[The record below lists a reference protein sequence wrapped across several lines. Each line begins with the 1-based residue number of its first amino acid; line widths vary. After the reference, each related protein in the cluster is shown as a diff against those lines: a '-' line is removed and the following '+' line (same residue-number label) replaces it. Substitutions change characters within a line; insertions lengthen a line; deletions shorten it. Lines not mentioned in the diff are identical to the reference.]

1 MINEIIN
8 KVSNLD
14 YSRKSDNKR
23 NDREAP
29 AKSELE
35 NRSDLMQHDTIEIS
49 GQKPVEAS
57 VEKVIAP
64 VSGQDKDV
72 HLLSD
77 VYHTETARGNEDT
90 NITPKGNDYKPVVE
104 EKSDVLKGISDEEE
118 ISLHDSLASAYGTK
132 ETEVGKV
139 IRMTA

>member
-1 MINEIIN
+1 LINEISN

-35 NRSDLMQHDTIEIS
+35 NRSELRQDDTIEIS
-49 GQKPVEAS
+49 GQKPVEMS
-57 VEKVIAP
+57 VKKVIAP
-64 VSGQDKDV
+64 VSGQDNDV

-77 VYHTETARGNEDT
+77 VYHTETSRSNADT
-90 NITPKGNDYKPVVE
+90 DITPKGNDNKPVVDE
-104 EKSDVLKGISDEEE
+104 TNGATKGIPAAEE
-118 ISLHDSLASAYGTK
+118 ISLQDSLTSAYGTK

-139 IRMTA
+139 IRMTV

>member
-1 MINEIIN
+1 MINEIFN

-35 NRSDLMQHDTIEIS
+35 NRSDLRQHDTIEIS
-49 GQKPVEAS
+49 GQKPVDMS

-64 VSGQDKDV
+64 VSGQDNDV

-77 VYHTETARGNEDT
+77 VYHTETSRSNADT
-90 NITPKGNDYKPVVE
+90 DITPKGNDNKPVVDE
-104 EKSDVLKGISDEEE
+104 TNGATKGIPAAEE
-118 ISLHDSLASAYGTK
+118 ISLQDSLTSAYGTK

-139 IRMTA
+139 IRMTV

>member
-1 MINEIIN
+1 MINEISN

-14 YSRKSDNKR
+14 YPRKSDNKR

-35 NRSDLMQHDTIEIS
+35 NRSDLRQDDTIEIS
-49 GQKPVEAS
+49 GQKPVEIS

-64 VSGQDKDV
+64 VSGQDNDV
-72 HLLSD
+72 QLLSD
-77 VYHTETARGNEDT
+77 VYHKEVIRGNEDP
-90 NITPKGNDYKPVVE
+90 NITPKGNDNKPVVDE
-104 EKSDVLKGISDEEE
+104 TNGATKGIPAAEE
-118 ISLHDSLASAYGTK
+118 ITLNDSLTSAYGTK

-139 IRMTA
+139 IRMTI